1 MGAALLEELGL
12 TTFPSYYDG
21 QGVFHWRGRRVEA
34 PIAHQV
40 RDPSARKK
48 SLVSCTAFFFFK

>member
-1 MGAALLEELGL
+1 MLEAI
-12 TTFPSYYDG
+12 S
-21 QGVFHWRGRRVEA
+21 EA

-48 SLVSCTAFFFFK
+48 SLESDVVYFFFRYI